1 MELRLCGG
9 NVKTRAEGCGF
20 SFNGIGIKSKEEE
33 DLEGLFSV
41 GRKRE
46 RTILPL

>member
-1 MELRLCGG
+1 MEIHLCGG
-9 NVKTRAEGCGF
+9 NVNTRAEGGGF
-20 SFNGIGIKSKEEE
+20 NFNGISIKSKEEE